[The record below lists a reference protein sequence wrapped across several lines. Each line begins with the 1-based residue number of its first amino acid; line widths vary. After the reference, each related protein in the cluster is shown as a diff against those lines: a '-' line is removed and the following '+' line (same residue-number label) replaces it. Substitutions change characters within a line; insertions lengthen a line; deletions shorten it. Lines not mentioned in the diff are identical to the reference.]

1 MVWFLPSDYTLTA
14 AICRIQKPARI
25 SKTSQA
31 LAPARGTSSSSL
43 TSSSPSSSLALLLVA
58 AAVTSRHVTAR
69 PRAYAR
75 AREAWEARY
84 WAGSEGVVASRWW
97 GVEMISQFFVLS
109 QRGDHIV
116 FRDCKIWIP
125 VLLLLV
131 VFFSLLRGIWHGFWV
146 WFGADLVGGD
156 FGWVRVWWGCRSRGG
171 AQGQRRDLLPEGE
184 VLERRRGRGGAAGLR
199 THPCPSLS
207 PLIRTLLVE
216 ILRFLAVILRGFFP
230 LV

>member
-125 VLLLLV
+125 VLLLLLV
-131 VFFSLLRGIWHGFWV
+131 VFFFFTPWNLARFLGVIWCWSGWGGFWM
-146 WFGADLVGGD
+146 GACVVGMQIAG
-156 FGWVRVWWGCRSRGG
+156 RCPRAAPRSSSGRWSSGTTT
-171 AQGQRRDLLPEGE
+171 RP
-184 VLERRRGRGGAAGLR
+184 RRRRRSSYASV
-199 THPCPSLS
+199 PFS
-207 PLIRTLLVE
+207 
-216 ILRFLAVILRGFFP
+216 
-230 LV
+230 